1 MNIHFNTNVNP
12 LLFVIEAMKNTLEES
27 KERELPAEFY
37 RIDSVYDYEAS
48 ALVSTIYPSD
58 DLLIFAGESLCPV

>member
-12 LLFVIEAMKNTLEES
+12 LLFVIEAMKNTLEKS
-27 KERELPAEFY
+27 KERELPTEFY
-37 RIDSVYDYEAS
+37 RIDSVYDHEEN

-58 DLLIFAGESLCPV
+58 ALLVFAGESLCPI

>member
-1 MNIHFNTNVNP
+1 MNVHFNTNVTP
-12 LLFVIEAMKNTLEES
+12 LLFVIEAMKNTLEKG

-37 RIDSVYDYEAS
+37 RIDSVYDHEAG

-58 DLLIFAGESLCPV
+58 DLLVFAGESLCPI